1 MVIIIITMTIMGQ
14 EANKLMSNKEK
25 KKAKGNTKPPQKK

>member
-14 EANKLMSNKEK
+14 EANKQMSNKEK
-25 KKAKGNTKPPQKK
+25 KKSKAPKK